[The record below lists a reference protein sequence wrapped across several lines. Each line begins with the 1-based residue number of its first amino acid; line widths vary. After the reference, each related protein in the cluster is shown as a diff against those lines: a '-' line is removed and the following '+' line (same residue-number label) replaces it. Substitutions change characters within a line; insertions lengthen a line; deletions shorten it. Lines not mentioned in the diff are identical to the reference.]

1 MKRVCCVLLCVL
13 ALSLGGAVVGHAA
26 AKKEAPAAAG
36 KKGGAESVEA
46 VQAKLD
52 AVGKKLVSSAAKT
65 VSPSAKAKAVAPAP
79 DGKGFVATY
88 VAVDEST
95 LKTELRPGTGPGGQY
110 VGSVKYLENHYE
122 CRGATKAEAM
132 GAPCNMVKSRR
143 MNELIR
149 YEAGKW
155 SY

>member
-1 MKRVCCVLLCVL
+1 MKRVCCVLLCVF
-13 ALSLGGAVVGHAA
+13 ALSLGGAVLSHAA
-26 AKKEAPAAAG
+26 AKKETPTPAA
-36 KKGGAESVEA
+36 KKGGAENVEA

-52 AVGKKLVSSAAKT
+52 VVGKKLVSSAAKT
-65 VSPSAKAKAVAPAP
+65 VSPNIKTKAVAPAP
-79 DGKGFVATY
+79 DGKGFVASY

-110 VGSVKYLENHYE
+110 VGSIKYLENHYE

-132 GAPCNMVKSRR
+132 GAPCTMVKSRR

>member
-1 MKRVCCVLLCVL
+1 MKRVCCVLLCVFT
-13 ALSLGGAVVGHAA
+13 LSLGTVGLGHAA
-26 AKKEAPAAAG
+26 AKKDAAPR
-36 KKGGAESVEA
+36 KGTETVEA
-46 VQAKLD
+46 VQVKLD

-65 VSPSAKAKAVAPAP
+65 VSPSIKAKAVAPVA
-79 DGKGFVATY
+79 GGRGFVASY
-88 VAVDEST
+88 VLVDESSM
-95 LKTELRPGTGPGGQY
+95 KTELRQGTGPGGQY
-110 VGSVKYLENHYE
+110 VGIIKYLENHYE
-122 CRGATKAEAM
+122 CRGATKAEAL

>member
-1 MKRVCCVLLCVL
+1 MKRVCCVLLCVC
-13 ALSLGGAVVGHAA
+13 ALSLGVASLGHAA
-26 AKKEAPAAAG
+26 AKKEAAS
-36 KKGGAESVEA
+36 KKGAETVEA
-46 VQAKLD
+46 VQIKLD

-65 VSPSAKAKAVAPAP
+65 VNPSIKAKAVAPSP
-79 DGKGFVATY
+79 DGKGFVASY
-88 VAVDEST
+88 VAVDQST

-110 VGSVKYLENHYE
+110 VGSVKYLENVYQ
-122 CRGATKAEAM
+122 CSGATKAEALN
-132 GAPCNMVKSRR
+132 APCTMVKSRR